1 MDHHFPISVQ
11 RNGKTTWGAV
21 STSLRRMVSAAY
33 ADGKGV
39 PRGGWLSATD
49 SCPKGGI
56 MKFFL
61 KNYVF

>member
-1 MDHHFPISVQ
+1 
-11 RNGKTTWGAV
+11 
-21 STSLRRMVSAAY
+21 MVSAAY

-61 KNYVF
+61 KNYVFKEIVSTNMQEQATGRLG